1 MPSPMFSTIDAMPM
15 VPAPAE
21 MTVRSR
27 QRTKISQA
35 ESGRILSRA
44 YGGQY
49 YEVSLIYNPMKR
61 SDAAPLIAFLQSR
74 EGRNSIFK
82 VEISGFAATVGSNV
96 ANFANV
102 DDDTKLHM
110 IAETDPAVILSPE
123 PRFTG
128 ATLSTDQ
135 VFMRASLARDVQ
147 EISLART
154 GLIQPRIDLIER
166 L

>member
-1 MPSPMFSTIDAMPM
+1 MPSPMFSSLDALPV

-21 MTVRSR
+21 ITVRSR

-49 YEVSLIYNPMKR
+49 YEVVLHYNPMKR

-74 EGRNSIFK
+74 EGRNSVFK
-82 VEISGFAATVGSNV
+82 VEISGLAATAGSNV

-102 DDDTKLHM
+102 DDDTKLHL
-110 IAETDPAVILSPE
+110 ITETDPTPVLSPE
-123 PRFTG
+123 PRFSG
-128 ATLSTDQ
+128 ATLFTDQ
-135 VFMRASLARDVQ
+135 VFMRASLQQDVQ
-147 EISLART
+147 EIALART

>member
-1 MPSPMFSTIDAMPM
+1 MFSSLTDALPV
-15 VPAPAE
+15 VPPPAE
-21 MTVRSR
+21 MNVQSR
-27 QRTKISQA
+27 QRTKTSQA

-44 YGGQY
+44 YGGQFFQ
-49 YEVSLIYNPMKR
+49 VRLIYNPMKR

-82 VEISGFAATVGSNV
+82 VEITGLAAAVGNNV

-102 DDDTKLHM
+102 DDDTKLHL
-110 IAETDPAVILSPE
+110 IAETNPTTILSPS

-128 ATLSTDQ
+128 STVFTDQ
-135 VFMRASLARDVQ
+135 VFMRASLQNDVQ
-147 EISLART
+147 TVFLGRN
-154 GLIQPRIDLIER
+154 GLIRLEIDLVER

>member
-1 MPSPMFSTIDAMPM
+1 MPSPLFSSLDTLPT

-27 QRTKISQA
+27 QRTKVSQA
-35 ESGRILSRA
+35 ESGRILSRS

-49 YEVSLIYNPMKR
+49 YEVALRYNPMKR

-82 VEISGFAATVGSNV
+82 VEITGFAATTGSNV

-102 DDDTKLHM
+102 DDDTKLHL
-110 IAETDPAVILSPE
+110 IAETDPTTVLTPS

-128 ATLSTDQ
+128 AILFTDQ
-135 VFMRASLARDVQ
+135 VFMRASLERDVQ

-154 GLIQPRIDLIER
+154 GLIGLRIDLVER